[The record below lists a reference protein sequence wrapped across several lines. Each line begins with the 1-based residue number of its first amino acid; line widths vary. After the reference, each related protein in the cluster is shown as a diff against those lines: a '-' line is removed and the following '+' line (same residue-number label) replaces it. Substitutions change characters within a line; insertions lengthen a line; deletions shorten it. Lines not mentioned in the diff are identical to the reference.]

1 MEPTFTRRR
10 PSGMETTST
19 QPTPSSPTAS
29 TPAQNARP
37 RTRLLA
43 LGATALAVALAF
55 SVGLLVSGRG
65 GSAVAAT
72 TTSMAQLATST
83 TGNPQGI
90 TVVGT
95 ATVKGTPDTLRLQM
109 GVNTTRGTVGDA
121 LAAANSAAA
130 RVFEALKKANVDA
143 KDQQTSGMSIYPQ
156 YNSSGSSVT
165 GYAVTENLVVTLR
178 DLKTAGATISAVV
191 AAGGSDTRVDSI
203 GLTIDDTS
211 ALLTSARATAVAN
224 AKTKAQ
230 QYADAAGRPLGNLI
244 DLTESVNQPTP
255 QPYYSE
261 AAAAGGDK
269 LLGAVPIKSGSQD
282 VVVVVTATYAI
293 G

>member
-1 MEPTFTRRR
+1 MEPTFARRR

-19 QPTPSSPTAS
+19 QPGPSTPTPSA
-29 TPAQNARP
+29 PAHNARP
-37 RTRLLA
+37 RTRPLA
-43 LGATALAVALAF
+43 LGAAALAVALAF

-65 GSAVAAT
+65 GAAVAAP
-72 TTSMAQLATST
+72 TTSMAQLAASA

-156 YNSSGSSVT
+156 YNSSGSSIT
-165 GYAVTENLVVTLR
+165 GYVVTESLVVTLR

-191 AAGGSDTRVDSI
+191 AAGGSDARVNSI
-203 GLTIDDTS
+203 GLDIDDTS
-211 ALLTSARATAVAN
+211 SLLTSARATAVAN

-244 DLTESVNQPTP
+244 DLTETVNQPTP
-255 QPYYSE
+255 QPYYAD
-261 AAAAGGDK
+261 AAAAGADK